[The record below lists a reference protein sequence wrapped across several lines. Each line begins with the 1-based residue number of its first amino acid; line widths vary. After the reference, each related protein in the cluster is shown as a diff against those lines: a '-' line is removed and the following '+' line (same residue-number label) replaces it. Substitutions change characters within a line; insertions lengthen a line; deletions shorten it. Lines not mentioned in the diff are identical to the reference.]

1 MISIQ
6 NKTTISEANV
16 KTNRIVSTKCT
27 YYKERSFASNSFIF
41 LKVLLQFKN
50 LFLSWFDVPK
60 TQMPIPLLFVSAGVL
75 FDGAFFPVSILN
87 DFLMQETWIKFHRDA
102 STSHKK
108 FFFFYHEKTSKHWD
122 KMYSVL
128 PLKLNKYSEIEM
140 RELLILR

>member
-50 LFLSWFDVPK
+50 LFLSWFDVPT

-75 FDGAFFPVSILN
+75 FDGAFFPVSILKGGLSGQMTYKQ
-87 DFLMQETWIKFHRDA
+87 FLNVLEL
-102 STSHKK
+102 
-108 FFFFYHEKTSKHWD
+108 FY
-122 KMYSVL
+122 
-128 PLKLNKYSEIEM
+128 P
-140 RELLILR
+140 